1 MLTKIIPFAAAY
13 FKRKES
19 PPLTSKMIVA
29 LLNALEKQKKEIPF
43 GSINVRGSFTSLIT
57 RGLIVGK
64 ELTING
70 HKEFLWQVTEDAIA
84 MLENLG
90 IET

>member
-1 MLTKIIPFAAAY
+1 MLTKIIPFGRGY
-13 FKRKES
+13 FRGKKS
-19 PPLTSKMIVA
+19 PPLTSKMIVS

-43 GSINVRGSFTSLIT
+43 GSVNVRGSFTSLIT

-70 HKEFLWQVTEDAIA
+70 HKDFHWQVTEEAIV

-90 IET
+90 IKT